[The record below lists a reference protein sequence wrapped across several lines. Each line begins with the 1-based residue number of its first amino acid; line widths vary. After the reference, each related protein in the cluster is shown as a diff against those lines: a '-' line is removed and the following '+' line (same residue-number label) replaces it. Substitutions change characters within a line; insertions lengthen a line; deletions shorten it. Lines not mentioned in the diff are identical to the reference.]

1 MAKIISISNQK
12 GGVGKTT
19 TSINLSALLGSYG
32 KKVLLIDI
40 DPQGNAGS
48 GVGLDINQIPTT
60 VYEVLIGESSAQE
73 AVQKTIYNNLSI
85 LPSNINLSGAEI
97 DLMSVDKKEFKLK
110 NALQQ
115 IRHLYDFIII
125 DCPPSL
131 GVLTMNALTSSDS
144 VIITL
149 QTEYFALEG
158 LTQLMKIISLVQNNL
173 NSSLELEGVLLTM
186 YDKRT
191 NLANQVASDVRDFFK
206 EKVYQTEIPRNIK
219 LGEAPSFGKPIHVY
233 DPEGP
238 GSVSYK
244 GFATEFIKNN
254 S

>member
-1 MAKIISISNQK
+1 MAKIVSLSNQK

-19 TSINLSALLGSYG
+19 SSINLSAILASKGY
-32 KKVLLIDI
+32 KVLLIDI

-48 GVGLDINQIPTT
+48 GIGIEINELEKTT
-60 VYEVLIGESSAQE
+60 YEVLIGECSALE
-73 AVQKTIYNNLSI
+73 AIIKTNIENLSMI
-85 LPSNINLSGAEI
+85 PSNINLSGAEI
-97 DLMSVDKKEFKLK
+97 DLMSVEEKEFKLK
-110 NALQQ
+110 NALNEL
-115 IRHLYDFIII
+115 RPRFDFILI

-131 GVLTMNALTSSDS
+131 GVLTINALSASDS

-191 NLANQVASDVRDFFK
+191 NLANQVANDVREYFK
-206 EKVYQTEIPRNIK
+206 EKVYNTEIPRNIK
-219 LGEAPSFGKPIHVY
+219 LGEAPSFGKPIHLY
-233 DPEGP
+233 DKDGI
-238 GSVSYK
+238 GHTAYK
-244 GFATEFIKNN
+244 NFANEFISSNK
-254 S
+254 

>member
-1 MAKIISISNQK
+1 MGKIVSISNQK

-19 TSINLSALLGSYG
+19 TSINLSSNLASMG
-32 KKVLLIDI
+32 KKVLIVDI

-48 GVGLDINQIPTT
+48 GLGPPLNELEKTT
-60 VYEVLIGESSAQE
+60 YEVLLGEISPQE
-73 AVQKTIYNNLSI
+73 AIQKSEIENLWI

-97 DLMSVDKKEFKLK
+97 DLMGIDDKEYSLKKAINHLRKEFDY
-110 NALQQ
+110 
-115 IRHLYDFIII
+115 IFI

-131 GVLTMNALTSSDS
+131 GVLTINALTASDS

-158 LTQLMKIISLVQNNL
+158 LSQLMKIITLVRENL

-191 NLANQVASDVRDFFK
+191 NLSNQVANDVRSFFK
-206 EKVYQTEIPRNIK
+206 EKVYNTVIPRNIK
-219 LGEAPSFGKPIHVY
+219 LGEAPSFGKPINYY
-233 DPEGP
+233 DPDGI
-238 GSVSYK
+238 GAVSYK
-244 GFATEFIKNN
+244 NLALELVTHN
-254 S
+254 

>member
-19 TSINLSALLGSYG
+19 TSINLSAYLATLG

-40 DPQGNAGS
+40 DPQGNSGS
-48 GVGLDINQIPTT
+48 GLGFSVNEFKNTI
-60 VYEVLIGESSAQE
+60 YEVLLGEISISE
-73 AVQKTIYNNLSI
+73 SLVKTEINNLFL

-97 DLMSVDKKEFKLK
+97 DLMNKDKKEFSLK
-110 NALQQ
+110 SSITRERTNF
-115 IRHLYDFIII
+115 DFIII

-131 GVLTMNALTSSDS
+131 GVLTINALTASDS

-158 LTQLMKIISLVQNNL
+158 LSQLVKIISLVQENL
-173 NSSLELEGVLLTM
+173 NESLELEGVLLTM

-191 NLANQVASDVRDFFK
+191 NLANQVANDVRNYFGD
-206 EKVYQTEIPRNIK
+206 KVYSTTIPRNIK
-219 LGEAPSFGKPIHVY
+219 LGEAPSFGKPIYLY
-233 DPEGP
+233 DPEGI
-238 GSVSYK
+238 GASSYK
-244 GFATEFIKNN
+244 SFAEEVLKGV
-254 S
+254 